1 MDFFGLNFEP
11 LVTKVIDIKY
21 LKQRPSLVKIR
32 DQIKSEDENSTHD
45 KRPDLAYQWVFSL
58 KLVLTKVSLQ
68 ILLLL

>member
-1 MDFFGLNFEP
+1 MNFEP
-11 LVTKVIDIKY
+11 LVTKVINIRY

-32 DQIKSEDENSTHD
+32 DQIKSEDENRTHD
-45 KRPDLAYQWVFSL
+45 KRPDVAYQWGVFLL